1 MLEKRIVEDRYRR
14 FLGLSEKSNEFE
26 VVEPVVGSRVH
37 IAPAQVGQHA
47 VHLGREVQTHVLV
60 RHVAFLGTYFFLEL
74 LYIFYLPF
82 PRPSTYRD
90 PSARAIRSAV
100 R

>member
-14 FLGLSEKSNEFE
+14 SLGLSEKSNEFE

-37 IAPAQVGQHA
+37 IASAQVGQHA
-47 VHLGREVQTHVLV
+47 VHLGGEVQTYVLV
-60 RHVAFLGTYFFLEL
+60 RHVAFLEAFFFGTTAY
-74 LYIFYLPF
+74 FYLPF
-82 PRPSTYRD
+82 PRPSTCRD
-90 PSARAIRSAV
+90 PSARAVRSAV